1 MTMCS
6 FHSFFTNQIVLPP
19 LTTSEERR
27 KKISAT
33 FRRTRGRYRN
43 FRKRLSQEISK
54 TNVLPRE
61 LQQRLITELD
71 KRLDVDLDELLS
83 SPKLRVKL
91 SPAKLDKLLLEL
103 YDSVTEG
110 PSGDVFRVIGGG
122 ANVGMQNLYLKQQQ
136 SKMAKTG
143 CPEEFPDYPED
154 LTPTGLVKRALSR
167 NFRKWQLA
175 NDDDTFPS
183 SETTANTPTLRRQE
197 QTPKMSLVNSIPR
210 TGILLRSVHR
220 GSFAPY
226 RPSMKQYSP
235 LI

>member
-1 MTMCS
+1 M
-6 FHSFFTNQIVLPP
+6 QIVLPP
-19 LTTSEERR
+19 LTTSDERR
-27 KKISAT
+27 KKLTAS

-43 FRKRLSQEISK
+43 FRKRLSQDISK
-54 TNVLPRE
+54 TNVLPKE

-136 SKMAKTG
+136 TKIAKMG
-143 CPEEFPDYPED
+143 YLEDYSDEFDE
-154 LTPTGLVKRALSR
+154 LTPTALVKRALSR
-167 NFRKWQLA
+167 NFPARWQLEVN
-175 NDDDTFPS
+175 NDDDTM
-183 SETTANTPTLRRQE
+183 TTPHTTSQTSTGRRRKQA
-197 QTPKMSLVNSIPR
+197 TKMSLINFAPR
-210 TGILLRSVHR
+210 LDASLRVVR
-220 GSFAPY
+220 GGSFASF
-226 RPSMKQYSP
+226 RPSLPRYSP